1 MTDFMQKIKEHEHL
15 VEKQVRARLKDFDG
29 IPVDIDEMT
38 QVFHILLSQAVEED
52 AKRVD
57 VKKASFATFYGKKVY
72 NYCQDMLRKYKKNLS
87 GDGKILDGFMETS
100 DDDSDEYYG
109 SDGYGRETLL
119 FDIPGQDPK
128 VQYNVAPSHRLKLM
142 FRCNG
147 EVVAKRLMK
156 TMEEHGVTY
165 RTLTTGKEFLVFTT
179 VKPWLQLNEL
189 FGVEM
194 YALAYEPWE
203 ELAKRIATGR
213 ANTQTECMVLCSTE
227 QAKRRLAEYYAKAR
241 GIKCR
246 TFEESRYYYALLSGI
261 PIFEKERATEDM
273 FFLNLKHQ
281 PWDTVHHDLT
291 AWTRPIKV

>member
-1 MTDFMQKIKEHEHL
+1 MTDFIQKIKEHEHL
-15 VEKQVRARLKDFDG
+15 VDKQVQARLKDFDG

-38 QVFHILLSQAVEED
+38 QVFHILLGQAVEED

-57 VKKASFATFYGKKVY
+57 VEKASFATFYGKKIY
-72 NYCQDMLRKYKKNLS
+72 NYCQNVLAKYKKNLS
-87 GDGKILDGFMETS
+87 GDGKILDGVIETPS
-100 DDDSDEYYG
+100 DDLGEYVG
-109 SDGYGRETLL
+109 NDGYGRETLL

-128 VQYNVAPSHRLKLM
+128 VQYKVAPSHRLKLM

-147 EVVAKRLMK
+147 EATAKRLMK
-156 TMEEHGVTY
+156 TMKEHGGTY
-165 RTLTTGKEFLVFTT
+165 RTLTKGKEFLVFTT
-179 VKPWLQLNEL
+179 VKPWLRLNEL

-213 ANTQTECMVLCSTE
+213 ANAQTECMVLCLTE
-227 QAKRRLAEYYAKAR
+227 ASVKRLKRQADVQ
-241 GIKCR
+241 GIERR
-246 TFEESRYYYALLSGI
+246 TFEESRHFYTLVSGI
-261 PIFEKERATEDM
+261 PIFEKEKSTEDM

-291 AWTRPIKV
+291 AWTSLC

>member
-1 MTDFMQKIKEHEHL
+1 MTEYMQKIKEHEHL
-15 VEKQVRARLKDFDG
+15 VEKQAQARLKDFDG

-38 QVFHILLSQAVEED
+38 QVFHILLGQAVEEYD
-52 AKRVD
+52 EERAG
-57 VKKASFATFYGKKVY
+57 FATFYGKKVY
-72 NYCQDMLRKYKKNLS
+72 MYCQYMLRKYKSNLS
-87 GDGKILDGFMETS
+87 GDGKILDGVIETS
-100 DDDSDEYYG
+100 ADDLCEYVG
-109 SDGYGRETLL
+109 NDGYGRETLL

-128 VQYNVAPSHRLKLM
+128 VQYKVAPSHRLKLM

-147 EVVAKRLMK
+147 EATAKRLMK

-165 RTLTTGKEFLVFTT
+165 RTLTKGKEFLVFTT
-179 VKPWLQLNEL
+179 VKPWLLLNEL
-189 FGVEM
+189 FGIEM
-194 YALAYEPWE
+194 YALVYEPWE

-241 GIKCR
+241 GIECR
-246 TFEESRYYYALLSGI
+246 TFEESRHYYTLLSGI

-291 AWTRPIKV
+291 AWTNLF